1 MGKVLLSLVLLLSFA
16 NKSFAAKTSIYESSF
31 KPYPSPALGL
41 VKPKES
47 QVDKYIDQFA
57 DRVAPGVIG
66 NIIGGPAGL
75 AIKLAAKIDAGD
87 KD

>member
-1 MGKVLLSLVLLLSFA
+1 MGKILLSLVLLLSFA
-16 NKSFAAKTSIYESSF
+16 SQCLAKTSMYESSV
-31 KPYPSPALGL
+31 KPYPSPQLGL
-41 VKPKES
+41 IQQKES

-57 DRVAPGVIG
+57 SRVAPSVIG

-75 AIKLAAKIDAGD
+75 ALKLAAKVDSGN